1 MPVTSAELKQHL
13 EQNEAA
19 VDRVLRRVQG
29 FTDSLMTLDALRS
42 TAGITGQPLE
52 ELLADYLN
60 EENLGWEFMFHLT
73 QPIEPINAANFDL
86 EDLGDFAHKMLG
98 FKLYVFDEIGFCGI
112 ATLVSHRLALTAW
125 HVTVKDKRKERR
137 SGLTVRT
144 QEGSKSLRVLGV
156 RFEMPCHDD
165 QWDVGLQDG
174 DILRANPDVALLAI
188 EQPMTTYY
196 ELPAKPPAWITGRR
210 KLCLSHRQDDNG
222 RGVTFVTGR
231 ATIDDPPRI
240 QLEWEDG
247 VTRPGSS
254 GGSVFDTD
262 LAFAGFHQG
271 QLNGVSEIVPYAT
284 FAGIEEFTQAIAED
298 RAPPYIFSLTGR
310 VDGHLIIGRQR
321 YCHAIHDVVRG
332 AARHLRGIWI
342 KRMEIDQTTGLE
354 FSYDLLCQVL
364 AQNGQTAQVFRV
376 ELSLGMEDLL
386 ETLNERLHGGTPLL
400 ARPGA
405 ADDETSEGA
414 SDKDRAR
421 QLVDLLAKTTGATAD
436 KPSWIYFDNPRGGL
450 RKAAQQ
456 QLELLLAMILSDT
469 RLRFVMAG
477 GETYSVPGPKAE
489 NASALT
495 GPGVMVDYIGQF
507 DREDVRH
514 TLEAINRS
522 LGLGLPTHV
531 VDFVLM
537 QALHGVQAQGTVY
550 RSAEV
555 KTVSENLQRSL
566 APLLPAE
573 GASSP

>member
-1 MPVTSAELKQHL
+1 MPVTGAELKPFL
-13 EQNEAA
+13 EDDEVA

-29 FTDSLMTLDALRS
+29 FTDSLMTLNALRS
-42 TAGITGQPLE
+42 TVDITGTPLE
-52 ELLADYLN
+52 DLLADFLN
-60 EENLGWEFMFHLT
+60 DENLGWDFMYHLSRPT
-73 QPIEPINAANFDL
+73 EPINDANFDL

-98 FKLYVFDEIGFCGI
+98 FKLYVFDEGGFCGI
-112 ATLVSHRLALTAW
+112 ATLISHRLALTAW
-125 HVTVKDKRKERR
+125 HVTVKDKQKERR
-137 SGLTVRT
+137 TGLTVRT
-144 QEGSKSLRVLGV
+144 EEGHKTLRVLGV

-174 DILRANPDVALLAI
+174 DILRAHPDVALLAL
-188 EQPMTTYY
+188 EQPMTAYC
-196 ELPAKPPAWITGRR
+196 ELPANPPRWVTGRR

-222 RGVTFVTGR
+222 RGITFVTGR

-284 FAGIEEFTQAIAED
+284 FAGIDAFLQAIAED
-298 RAPPYIFSLTGR
+298 RAPPFIFSLTGR

-321 YCHAIHDVVRG
+321 YCHAIHDVASG
-332 AARHLRGIWI
+332 AAPHLRGIWI

-364 AQNGQTAQVFRV
+364 AQNGQAAQVFRV

-386 ETLNERLHGGTPLL
+386 ETLNERLHGGTPLM

-421 QLVDLLAKTTGATAD
+421 QLVDRLAKAAGATED
-436 KPSWIYFDNPRGGL
+436 KPGWIYFDNPRGGL

-495 GPGVMVDYIGQF
+495 APGVMVDYIGQF
-507 DREDVRH
+507 DREDVRY

-522 LGLGLPTHV
+522 LGLGLK
-531 VDFVLM
+531 VDAVNNVLD
-537 QALHGVQAQGTVY
+537 QALHGVESQGTVY
-550 RSAEV
+550 RSSEV
-555 KTVSENLQRSL
+555 KTVSENLRRFL
-566 APLLPAE
+566 ADKLPPE
-573 GASSP
+573 GASAP

>member
-1 MPVTSAELKQHL
+1 MPVTGAELKPYL
-13 EQNEAA
+13 DADEAS
-19 VDRVLRRVQG
+19 VDTVLRRVQG

-42 TAGITGQPLE
+42 TVEITGQSLE
-52 ELLADYLN
+52 DLLADFLN
-60 EENLGWEFMFHLT
+60 DENLGWDFMYHVNR
-73 QPIEPINAANFDL
+73 PAVPINDANFDL

-98 FKLYVFDEIGFCGI
+98 FKLYVFDESGFCGVG
-112 ATLVSHRLALTAW
+112 TLVSHRLALTAW

-137 SGLTVRT
+137 TGLTVRT
-144 QEGSKSLRVLGV
+144 EEGQKKLRVLGV
-156 RFEMPCHDD
+156 RFEKPCHDGE
-165 QWDVGLQDG
+165 WDAGVQDAT
-174 DILRANPDVALLAI
+174 ILRAHPDVALLAL
-188 EQPMTTYY
+188 EQPMTTYC
-196 ELPAKPPAWITGRR
+196 ELPTNPPAWITGRR

-240 QLEWEDG
+240 ELEWEDG

-262 LAFAGFHQG
+262 FAFVGFHQG
-271 QLNGVSEIVPYAT
+271 KLNGVSRIVPYAT
-284 FAGIEEFTQAIAED
+284 FAGIDAFLQAIAED

-332 AARHLRGIWI
+332 AAPNLRGIWI
-342 KRMEIDQTTGLE
+342 KRMEIDETTGLE

-364 AQNGQTAQVFRV
+364 SQNGQPAQVFRV
-376 ELSLGMEDLL
+376 ELSLEMEDLL
-386 ETLNERLHGGTPLL
+386 QSLNERLHGGTPLL

-405 ADDETSEGA
+405 AEDETSEGA

-421 QLVDLLAKTTGATAD
+421 QLVDRLAKAAGASED
-436 KPSWIYFDNPRGGL
+436 KPGWIYFDNPRGGL

-456 QLELLLAMILSDT
+456 QLELLLATILSDT

-495 GPGVMVDYIGQF
+495 APGVMVDYIGQF
-507 DREDVRH
+507 DREDVRY

-522 LGLGLPTHV
+522 LGLGLKDDAV
-531 VDFVLM
+531 KNVLD
-537 QALHGVQAQGTVY
+537 QALAGVESQGTVY

-555 KTVSENLQRSL
+555 KTVSENLRKFL
-566 APLLPAE
+566 ANKLPRE
-573 GASSP
+573 GASAP

>member
-1 MPVTSAELKQHL
+1 MPVSGAELKQHL
-13 EQNEAA
+13 DDDEAA

-42 TAGITGQPLE
+42 TTQITGQPLE
-52 ELLADYLN
+52 ELLADFLN
-60 EENLGWEFMFHLT
+60 EENLGWEFMYHLT
-73 QPIEPINAANFDL
+73 QPVEPINGANFDL
-86 EDLGDFAHKMLG
+86 EDLGDFAHTMQG

-125 HVTVKDKRKERR
+125 HVTVKDKRKVRR
-137 SGLTVRT
+137 SGLKVRT
-144 QEGSKSLRVLGV
+144 EAGRRTLRVLGV
-156 RFEMPCHDD
+156 RFEKPCHDD
-165 QWDVGLQDG
+165 QWDVGLQNP
-174 DILRANPDVALLAI
+174 DILRENPDVALLAI
-188 EQPMTTYY
+188 EQPMTTYC
-196 ELPAKPPAWITGRR
+196 ELPANPPSWAVGRR

-222 RGVTFVTGR
+222 RGVTFVTGQ
-231 ATIDDPPRI
+231 AKIDDPPRI

-247 VTRPGSS
+247 VTVPGSS

-262 LAFAGFHQG
+262 LVFAGFHQG

-284 FAGIEEFTQAIAED
+284 FAGIDGFLQAIAED
-298 RAPPYIFSLTGR
+298 RAPPYIYSLTGR

-321 YCHAIHDVVRG
+321 FCHAIHDVVRG
-332 AARHLRGIWI
+332 DARHLRGIWI
-342 KRMEIDQTTGLE
+342 KRMEIDQATGLE

-364 AQNGQTAQVFRV
+364 AQNGQPAEVFRV
-376 ELSLGMEDLL
+376 ELSLGVEDLL
-386 ETLNERLHGGTPLL
+386 ESLNERLQGGAPLM

-421 QLVDLLAKTTGATAD
+421 QLVDLLAKSTAATPD
-436 KPSWIYFDNPRGGL
+436 RPSWIYFDNPRGGL

-456 QLELLLAMILSDT
+456 QLELLLAMILNDT

-489 NASALT
+489 NASSLA
-495 GPGVMVDYIGQF
+495 GPGVVVDYIGQF
-507 DREDVRH
+507 DREDVRY
-514 TLEAINRS
+514 TLEAINRA
-522 LGLGLPTHV
+522 LGLDLPTHV

-550 RSAEV
+550 RSADV
-555 KTVSENLQRSL
+555 KIVSENLRTSL
-566 APLLPAE
+566 APLLPPE
-573 GASSP
+573 GASAP